1 MADFNKDI
9 GGIGYNNIPVAAEP
23 TVAVDNANT
32 TLLAQIAG
40 EGLGAFKGYQ
50 VSKLKGAD
58 GDAVPTQSI
67 EVPTTISYG
76 TQTNTQGLIQNS
88 ETVEVPDLNSIVNF
102 NQIKTA
108 VQQGKLN
115 YMGANVLARRTVTNA
130 IAQYPGLAPELKQAY
145 QNFFGALGPGGGVLD
160 PTAQDKLNE
169 AVQKQWQTAYT
180 DLIID
185 QNLMDSRLAI
195 ELQKRGAL
203 EEYDQQLADIN
214 LPREVR
220 RSVLKQKAEALAR
233 HEAEAQLLGF
243 SSPES
248 YSKYKRLQSDVALDK
263 NRLDLLAKERK
274 ISTEDFLSGNNRVAA
289 AEFQQ
294 DIALIAAR
302 SRNGTLGQEE
312 IRQAKVEIRSKAQGM
327 IADILAN
334 SPSGTTY
341 AQVEAMIKPQLE
353 TAMLMLDEN
362 SDAYAL
368 STSRDAMADTAFL
381 VGADNGMY
389 LNYLRGR
396 YSAGIA
402 NEVEANLSNYEWAVD
417 NPNTPRANAIATS
430 DGYKAWVNTR
440 DARAMFQ
447 GAMDSLQ
454 SRQLPQNLM
463 MQVPTVEFGQ
473 NYLSNLNMSSA
484 SEQDMKMA
492 DNTVATLV
500 QAGTDKVVNIPSAI
514 SVLRNSDNVE
524 TRKQFEYQYSAEA
537 QRTAN
542 LLREMGRRGVDV
554 SLNNNQLTV
563 KLPSSGRNAG
573 KTFTTSLGIGG
584 VDRQLPPNVS
594 NDVVAIVNSMNNL
607 YNGAMRVPELTSK
620 GKAIDLFLS
629 KELQQSVREIN
640 DLYGEPAERESVG
653 RQKRNTSKK
662 IGQAELNDAVSSA
675 SQAYGVDPDLIQ
687 RVIKAESNFNP
698 NATSKVGAQG
708 LMQLMP
714 ATAEELGV
722 ADPFNPS
729 ENVQGGTKYL
739 SQLLSKYNGNQTL
752 ALMGYNW
759 GMGNVDKWLSS
770 GGNVPKETK
779 NYIKKILNE
788 DIGPPE
794 QYL

>member
-1 MADFNKDI
+1 MAEFNKDI
-9 GGIGYNNIPVAAEP
+9 GGIGYNDIPVAAEP

-50 VSKLKGAD
+50 VSKLKGAA
-58 GDAVPTQSI
+58 GEAVPTQSI

-76 TQTNTQGLIQNS
+76 TQVNTEGLIQNS
-88 ETVEVPDLNSIVNF
+88 ETIDVPDINGIVNF

-115 YMGANVLARRTVTNA
+115 YMGANVLARRTVTSA
-130 IAQYPGLAPELKQAY
+130 IAQYPGLAPELKEAY
-145 QNFFGALGPGGGVLD
+145 QNFFGALGPGGGVLE
-160 PTAQDKLNE
+160 PTAQDKLIE
-169 AVQKQWQTAYT
+169 AAQKQWQTALT
-180 DLIID
+180 DLEID
-185 QNLMDSRLAI
+185 RELMDSRLAI
-195 ELQKRGAL
+195 ELQKKGMMAEL
-203 EEYDQQLADIN
+203 DQQLADNN
-214 LPREVR
+214 LPREIR
-220 RSVLKQKAEALAR
+220 RALLTQKAELLSK
-233 HEAEAQLLGF
+233 HETEAELLGF
-243 SSPES
+243 HSPES
-248 YSKYKRLQSDVALDK
+248 YSKYKRLQSDTTLQK
-263 NRLDLLAKERK
+263 NTIDLLAKDRK
-274 ISTEDFLSGNNRVAA
+274 ISTEDYLSGNNKVAA

-312 IRQAKVEIRSKAQGM
+312 IRQVKVELRNKAQAM
-327 IADILAN
+327 IAGILSS

-353 TAMLMLDEN
+353 TAMLMLDES

-396 YSAGIA
+396 YSEGIA
-402 NEVEANLSNYEWAVD
+402 REVEANLSEYEWAIH
-417 NPNTPRANAIATS
+417 NPDTLKAGAIS
-430 DGYKAWVNTR
+430 SSEGYKAWVNTR
-440 DARAMFQ
+440 DAKAMFQ
-447 GAMDSLQ
+447 GALDSLQ
-454 SRQLPQNLM
+454 SRQLPRNLM
-463 MQVPTVEFGQ
+463 MQLPTVEFGQ
-473 NYLSNLNMSSA
+473 NFLTKLNVATA
-484 SEQDMKMA
+484 SEQDKNMA

-500 QAGTDKVVNIPSAI
+500 QAGTDKVINIPSAI
-514 SVLRNSDNVE
+514 NVLRNSDNVE

-542 LLREMGRRGVDV
+542 LMREMGRRGVDI

-563 KLPSSGRNAG
+563 KLPSTGRNQG
-573 KTFTTSLGIGG
+573 KSFTASLGIGG
-584 VDRQLPPNVS
+584 IDNQLPPNVS
-594 NDVVAIVNSMNNL
+594 NEVMAIVSSMNNL
-607 YNGAMRVPELTSK
+607 YSGALRVPELTSK

-629 KELQQSVREIN
+629 KELQQSVREIDN
-640 DLYGEPAERESVG
+640 LYGEPNKKEQVG
-653 RQKRNTSKK
+653 RKRTPIKK

-675 SQAYGVDPDLIQ
+675 SQTYGVDPDLIQ
-687 RVIKAESNFNP
+687 KVIETESNLNP
-698 NATSKVGAQG
+698 NATSTAGAQG

-714 ATAEELGV
+714 ETAAELGV
-722 ADPFNPS
+722 SDPFNPS
-729 ENVQGGTKYL
+729 ENVHGGTKYL
-739 SQLLSKYNGNQTL
+739 SQLLSKYDGNVTL

-759 GMGNVDKWLSS
+759 GMGRVDEWLAN

-779 NYIKKILNE
+779 LYIKKILNE